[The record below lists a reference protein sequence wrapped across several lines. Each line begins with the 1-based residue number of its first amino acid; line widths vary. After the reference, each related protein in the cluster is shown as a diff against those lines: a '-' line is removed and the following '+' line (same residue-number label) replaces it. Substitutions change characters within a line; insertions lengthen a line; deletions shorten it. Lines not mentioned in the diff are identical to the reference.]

1 MDVINLIKEHKE
13 EIFNKLSEDKRSF
26 DYYNYIL
33 TEFKTGNIVNN
44 NEFKKIYTKFYVLI
58 GAGLTPEFLDRYF
71 ELLEKRETN
80 LKKILS
86 ELSKIPRRKGDYA
99 VELSFA
105 SKLIHTINNDQ
116 PIYDSRV
123 AKIFNIKF
131 NYGIKDINERIN
143 DRLTAYNLLKKEF
156 NEVLADQEVKEIVKR
171 FKGRLKVNIGDVKML
186 DFMLWKLGEM
196 IIKQRRNQ
204 PGNKANY

>member
-1 MDVINLIKEHKE
+1 MDVINLIKENEGK
-13 EIFNKLSEDKRSF
+13 IFNKLYEDKRSF
-26 DYYNYIL
+26 DHYNYIL

-44 NEFKKIYTKFYVLI
+44 KEFKKIYKKFYVLNR
-58 GAGLTPEFLDRYF
+58 GGLGPKLIDRYF

-80 LKKILS
+80 LRKILR

-105 SKLIHTINNDQ
+105 SKLVHTVDNNQ
-116 PIYDSRV
+116 PIFDKNVTKVFGIKLNY
-123 AKIFNIKF
+123 NIK
-131 NYGIKDINERIN
+131 NIDERIEN
-143 DRLTAYNLLKKEF
+143 RLRAYDLLKKEF

-196 IIKQRRNQ
+196 IIK
-204 PGNKANY
+204 